1 MASIQEMKKRAFT
14 LIELLV
20 VIAIIAILAAIL
32 FPVFAQAR
40 RAAKGA
46 VSKSNLRQFSIALQM
61 YLADND
67 DTFHKAYN
75 NFAVP
80 AGNGFA
86 ATTVSFTDGWMWFYG
101 PYMKNTAILDD
112 PLSPSGIDFQKPT
125 WGSAGTGYSGN
136 YGYNYDGLTQN
147 ETIPTARNQSVLEN
161 PSGTYAFFTSKRA
174 SVSPGANNY
183 FNLLV
188 LLGVS
193 RCNDEGQQYPSPPRV
208 TMDNAFR
215 FNKSAIVV
223 FADCHVGLVP
233 AVKFVTM
240 GRQNEAPWMID
251 WRDTGPGGCPSQDC
265 PPPVVGPGTCFDP
278 NALP

>member
-1 MASIQEMKKRAFT
+1 MKLRAFT

-32 FPVFAQAR
+32 FPVFAQAK

-46 VSKSNLRQFSIALQM
+46 ASKSNLRQFSVAMQM
-61 YLADND
+61 YLTDYD
-67 DTFHKAYN
+67 DYFHKATN
-75 NFAVP
+75 NFAAP

-86 ATTVSFTDGWMWFYG
+86 ATTVSFTDGWTWFYG
-101 PYMKNTAILDD
+101 PYIKNTDIFDC
-112 PLSPSGIDFQKPT
+112 PLSPTGVDFKKPT
-125 WGSAGTGYSGN
+125 WGTANTGYTGN

-147 ETIPTARNQSVLEN
+147 ETVPNARNQSSLDDV
-161 PSGTYAFFTSKRA
+161 SGTYAFFTSRRA

-193 RCNDEGQQYPSPPRV
+193 KCTDEGAPNPNARV

-215 FNKSAIVV
+215 SNKQAIVV

-233 AVKFVTM
+233 ATKFVTM
-240 GRQNEAPWMID
+240 GTENVAPWMID
-251 WRDTGPGGCPSQDC
+251 WRNSGPGGCPGGVC

-278 NALP
+278 ATLP

>member
-1 MASIQEMKKRAFT
+1 MKLRAFT

-32 FPVFAQAR
+32 FPVFAQAK

-46 VSKSNLRQFSIALQM
+46 ASKSNLRQFSVAMQM
-61 YLADND
+61 YLTDYD
-67 DTFHKAYN
+67 DYFHKATN
-75 NFAVP
+75 NFASP

-86 ATTVSFTDGWMWFYG
+86 ATTVSFTDGWTWFYG
-101 PYMKNTAILDD
+101 PYIKNTDIFDC
-112 PLSPSGIDFQKPT
+112 PLSPTGVDFKKPT
-125 WGSAGTGYSGN
+125 WGTANTGYTGN

-147 ETIPTARNQSVLEN
+147 ETVPNARNQSSLDDV
-161 PSGTYAFFTSKRA
+161 SGTYAFFTSRRA

-193 RCNDEGQQYPSPPRV
+193 KCTDEGAPNPNARV

-215 FNKSAIVV
+215 SNKQAIIV

-233 AVKFVTM
+233 ATKFVTM
-240 GRQNEAPWMID
+240 GTENVAPWMID
-251 WRDTGPGGCPSQDC
+251 WRNSGPGGCPGGVC

-278 NALP
+278 ATLP